1 MKKSK
6 LEPKQIKTLFILIG
20 LLFTLLLGFFA
31 YYEFSA
37 YLKVK
42 KKIKARQ
49 LYLSRLEE
57 DLKNFNSFIKKY
69 EEEKTRFAKL
79 LFKKRD
85 IPAFLEKVSLF
96 AKKSKVKVVS
106 LKTGRFSQVKVK
118 EEEMGSLSK
127 LAKKRLGLKKKEEEK
142 KVVLSYLP
150 INVRIEGNFSSII
163 NFLTFLEGYRQ
174 LLTLTDV
181 KIKRKNYPVLD
192 CSFVLKIYS
201 LKE

>member
-1 MKKSK
+1 MRKSK
-6 LEPKQIKTLFILIG
+6 LEPKQIKTLFILVGMI
-20 LLFTLLLGFFA
+20 FTLLLGFLT

-42 KKIKARQ
+42 KKIKTRQ

-57 DLKNFNSFIKKY
+57 DLKNLEFFIKKY
-69 EEEKTRFAKL
+69 EKERAHFAKL

-85 IPAFLEKVSLF
+85 IPAFLEKVSFF
-96 AKKSKVKVVS
+96 AKKSKVKVIS
-106 LKTGRFSQVKVK
+106 LKTGKFSQVKVS
-118 EEEMGSLSK
+118 EEMVSLPK
-127 LAKKRLGLKKKEEEK
+127 LTKKRLGLKKKEEKEK
-142 KVVLSYLP
+142 KVVLSCLP

>member
-6 LEPKQIKTLFILIG
+6 LEPKQIKTLFVLIG
-20 LLFTLLLGFFA
+20 LFFTFLLGFFT
-31 YYEFSA
+31 YYEFSI

-42 KKIKARQ
+42 KKIKTRQ
-49 LYLSRLEE
+49 FYLSRLEE
-57 DLKNFNSFIKKY
+57 DLKNFKSFIKKY
-69 EEEKTRFAKL
+69 EEEKARFAKL
-79 LFKKRD
+79 LLKKRD

-106 LKTGRFSQVKVK
+106 LKTGRFSQVKVSK
-118 EEEMGSLSK
+118 EMGSLPD
-127 LAKKRLGLKKKEEEK
+127 LTKKRLGLKKKEKEE

-150 INVRIEGNFSSII
+150 IKVHVEGNFSSII

-181 KIKRKNYPVLD
+181 KIKRKDYPVLD
-192 CSFVLKIYS
+192 CRFVLKIYS